1 MGVGLAEEKFTAIR
15 KRLDQLGYRQTLD
28 ISSVP
33 LVEKLFADLI
43 HTTESLK
50 STKQQSATLREESQA
65 IIQQGDPYKA
75 ENTRLLRENN
85 DLHIQI
91 IKV

>member
-1 MGVGLAEEKFTAIR
+1 MTLKF
-15 KRLDQLGYRQTLD
+15 Q
-28 ISSVP
+28 
-33 LVEKLFADLI
+33 
-43 HTTESLK
+43 
-50 STKQQSATLREESQA
+50 EESQA

-91 IKV
+91 IKVC